1 LQSFGQQLA
10 SKISAFL
17 VSFSRMS
24 IPHPGVANAAFRE
37 AIRIRKNYSEAYLNL
52 ARFLIR
58 QGRFKESALLLNE
71 LLSFDKENRI
81 AITLLAGCL
90 FAQQKFDEVI
100 GLVRE
105 IHVKHVAHD
114 FSVHRFTLE
123 IYQQRGMRRES
134 EAENVVIATESHINP

>member
-1 LQSFGQQLA
+1 
-10 SKISAFL
+10 
-17 VSFSRMS
+17 MS
-24 IPHPGVANAAFRE
+24 IPHPDVANAAFRE

-105 IHVKHVAHD
+105 IQVKHVAHD